1 MARKIGLLVFAV
13 IVAVS
18 LYGCVALLAG
28 AAGGAGTA
36 AWLSGK
42 LSQEVN
48 APFDRSIAAAESAL
62 KSLNLVET
70 KITKKEDVAQV
81 MSNYTDGRTV
91 WIDIHRVTQSSS
103 KIEVRVGAAGDKE
116 AAQKILNSIVKHL

>member
-1 MARKIGLLVFAV
+1 MRKIGIFLVSMV
-13 IVAVS
+13 CLVQ

-48 APFDRSIAAAESAL
+48 VSFDRALQASRRGLESL
-62 KSLNLVET
+62 KFKVTKET
-70 KITKKEDVAQV
+70 LKEDVAQL
-81 MSNYTDGRTV
+81 MSKYSDGRTIWV
-91 WIDIHRVTQSSS
+91 DVHRVADSASR
-103 KIEVRVGAAGDKE
+103 IEVRVGATGDKE
-116 AAQKILNSIVKHL
+116 AAQKVLNQIRRYL

>member
-1 MARKIGLLVFAV
+1 MRKLGIFLVSMVCLAQ
-13 IVAVS
+13 

-48 APFDRSIAAAESAL
+48 ASFDRALEATRSGLESMKL
-62 KSLNLVET
+62 KVTKET
-70 KITKKEDVAQV
+70 VKEDIAQV
-81 MSNYTDGRTV
+81 MSNYSDGRTIWV
-91 WIDIHRVTQSSS
+91 DVHRLTDSSS
-103 KIEVRVGAAGDKE
+103 RIEIRVGAAGDKQ
-116 AAQKILNSIVKHL
+116 AAQKVLNQIRRYL

>member
-1 MARKIGLLVFAV
+1 MRKIGIFLVSMV
-13 IVAVS
+13 CLVQ

-48 APFDRSIAAAESAL
+48 VSFDRALQASRRGLESL
-62 KSLNLVET
+62 KFRVTKET
-70 KITKKEDVAQV
+70 LKEDVAQL
-81 MSNYTDGRTV
+81 MSKYSDGRTIWV
-91 WIDIHRVTQSSS
+91 DVYRVADSASR
-103 KIEVRVGAAGDKE
+103 IEVRVGATGDKE
-116 AAQKILNSIVKHL
+116 AAQKVLNQIRRYL

>member
-1 MARKIGLLVFAV
+1 MRKLGIFLVSMVCLAQ
-13 IVAVS
+13 

-48 APFDRSIAAAESAL
+48 VSFDRALEATRSGLESMKL
-62 KSLNLVET
+62 KVTKET
-70 KITKKEDVAQV
+70 VKEDIAQV
-81 MSNYTDGRTV
+81 MSNYSDGRTIWV
-91 WIDIHRVTQSSS
+91 DVRRLTDSTSR
-103 KIEVRVGAAGDKE
+103 IEVRVGAAGDKQ
-116 AAQKILNSIVKHL
+116 AAQKVLNQIRRYL

>member
-1 MARKIGLLVFAV
+1 MKKIVIFLISMIFLVQ
-13 IVAVS
+13 

-48 APFDRSIAAAESAL
+48 VSFDRAL
-62 KSLNLVET
+62 KAARSGLESMKLNVTKET
-70 KITKKEDVAQV
+70 VKEDVAQL
-81 MSNYTDGRTV
+81 MSNYSDGRTIWV
-91 WIDIHRVTQSSS
+91 DVRRVTDSASR
-103 KIEVRVGAAGDKE
+103 IDVRVGATGDKE
-116 AAQKILNSIVKHL
+116 AAQKVLDQIRRYL

>member
-1 MARKIGLLVFAV
+1 MRKIGIFLVSMV
-13 IVAVS
+13 CLVQ

-48 APFDRSIAAAESAL
+48 VSFDRALQASRRGLESL
-62 KSLNLVET
+62 KFRVTKET
-70 KITKKEDVAQV
+70 LKEDVAQL
-81 MSNYTDGRTV
+81 MSKYSDGRTIWV
-91 WIDIHRVTQSSS
+91 DVHRVADSASR
-103 KIEVRVGAAGDKE
+103 IEVRVGATGDKE
-116 AAQKILNSIVKHL
+116 AAQKVLNQIRRYL

>member
-1 MARKIGLLVFAV
+1 MKKWAAGIFLIFFLVN
-13 IVAVS
+13 

-48 APFDRSIAAAESAL
+48 ASFDKAL
-62 KSLNLVET
+62 KAAKLGLESMKFKVTKET
-70 KITKKEDVAQV
+70 VKDDIAQL
-81 MSNYTDGRTV
+81 MSNYSDARTIWV
-91 WIDIHRVTQSSS
+91 DIRRVTDSASR
-103 KIEVRVGAAGDKE
+103 IEVRVGAAGDRQ
-116 AAQKILNSIVKHL
+116 AAQKVLNQIRRYL

>member
-1 MARKIGLLVFAV
+1 MKKLWIGIVLIFFLVN
-13 IVAVS
+13 

-48 APFDRSIAAAESAL
+48 ASFDRAL
-62 KSLNLVET
+62 KAAKLGLEFMKFKVTKET
-70 KITKKEDVAQV
+70 VKDDIAQLI
-81 MSNYTDGRTV
+81 SNYSDGRTIWV
-91 WIDIHRVTQSSS
+91 DIRRVTDSASR
-103 KIEVRVGAAGDKE
+103 IEVRVGAAGDRQ
-116 AAQKILNSIVKHL
+116 AAQKVLNQIRRYL